1 MPTSSSPALF
11 SAHCV
16 RLVPPPSLSIAADSP
31 HPRVPSRVAATGGG
45 FGTPAPAAGG
55 FGTPAP
61 AGGGLFG
68 ASTPAPAAGGFGA
81 PASTPAAGGGLFG
94 GSAPASTPAF
104 GAPAAAPAT
113 SGGLSAP
120 PPRRPRQRR
129 AAVCSAPPPPRPRQP
144 SAVDYSAR
152 QRPRRA
158 ACSAR
163 PRPRPPRRR
172 AAVCSARRPPR
183 RRAVCSARRRP
194 RRAAVCWRVHPGG
207 GGRRFIRRRPRPR
220 RRAACSARRPPRRA
234 AEDYSAS
241 APATGGLFGASAPAT
256 GGGGLFGASTPAA
269 GGGLFGA
276 STPATGGGLFGRAGP
291 GGGRARPRRRLAG
304 AQPAGSVLST
314 TDGQPVKH
322 FTQWGELAPAS
333 QENLRALETRIVETR
348 EDSKLLDGVARLREG
363 PNGAGAKRRAEL
375 ERSVSRASD
384 TLKLLETQ
392 LWSDNDRLQG
402 LRDAVVSTLR
412 DAEHA
417 QARLQRLKDASAA
430 DEAAATHARL
440 HPGQPPPAAA
450 PVYLPAPTRPSP
462 YLAAAVDRLYATAE
476 GFERGTLEMEHNLR
490 TTGRVRGHGGGGPG
504 VEALAAALD
513 GAAVPGGGSVADV
526 PGMSVEGPPRALGPD
541 AGPGRPA
548 PRWRAR
554 EDIST
559 RLARI
564 SRGCTSGRDARRRRT
579 SPRCESEATTGIRSR
594 RRRRRRRRRRD
605 WRRWRNDPRTPRASG
620 GDARKRRGEAPWA
633 PRPGE
638 GGSRSPRPPRVGSSP
653 PRDPSR
659 QPLEADSSAGRPHP
673 PAVVFS
679 APAPAPPAAG
689 GLSGA
694 RPPPAG
700 GGRLVRC
707 SRRRCVHAS
716 GGRRLVRCSRRRC
729 VHASGG
735 RLFGAPAA
743 AASTPAA
750 GGGLFGA
757 PPPLRPRQRRAAAC
771 SVLPPPLRPRQRR
784 AADSSA
790 PRRRRRRRA
799 ADSSVRRRRVGS
811 GRPRPPS
818 VRPPR
823 SRGAGRGGDDD
834 ETRRIRRGG
843 QGRVRT
849 NASVSYHQ
857 KSRGRARA
865 RRRISHRD
873 IISPLVGTACTFHFG
888 CVGWARAALGREN
901 TRTRHFFHRSVSGC
915 APRGGAGD
923 AYHGMP

>member
-1 MPTSSSPALF
+1 M
-11 SAHCV
+11 

-113 SGGLSAP
+113 GGGLFGAAAPASTPAAGGGLFGAAAPASTPAIGGGLFGASTPATSGGGLFGASAP
-120 PPRRPRQRR
+120 ASTP
-129 AAVCSAPPPPRPRQP
+129 AAGGGLFGASAPATAGGLFGA
-144 SAVDYSAR
+144 SAPATGGGLFGASTPAAGGGLFGASA
-152 QRPRRA
+152 PA
-158 ACSAR
+158 TAGGLFGASA
-163 PRPRPPRRR
+163 P
-172 AAVCSARRPPR
+172 AT
-183 RRAVCSARRRP
+183 
-194 RRAAVCWRVHPGG
+194 GG
-207 GGRRFIRRRPRPR
+207 GGLFG
-220 RRAACSARRPPRRA
+220 
-234 AEDYSAS
+234 AS

-276 STPATGGGLFGRAGP
+276 STPATGGGLFGAPAPAAGALVP
-291 GGGRARPRRRLAG
+291 AGGLAG

-440 HPGQPPPAAA
+440 HPGQPPPPAAA

-541 AGPGRPA
+541 AGPAEVRAAVEGARRYFNKVGADLARLHERTRRAKAAHLAALRERGDHRDPFAEAAKAEAEAARLAAMAERPA
-548 PRWRAR
+548 YAAGPPA
-554 EDIST
+554 
-559 RLARI
+559 
-564 SRGCTSGRDARRRRT
+564 GM
-579 SPRCESEATTGIRSR
+579 
-594 RRRRRRRRRRD
+594 
-605 WRRWRNDPRTPRASG
+605 
-620 GDARKRRGEAPWA
+620 
-633 PRPGE
+633 PGSAV
-638 GGSRSPRPPRVGSSP
+638 GGSAVGAAP
-653 PRDPSR
+653 GGGG
-659 QPLEADSSAGRPHP
+659 LAL
-673 PAVVFS
+673 PA
-679 APAPAPPAAG
+679 PAAG
-689 GLSGA
+689 GIVTTPGSVAPAAGGGLFGGA
-694 RPPPAG
+694 STPAG
-700 GGRLVRC
+700 GGLFGAPAARVHASGGRLVRC

-735 RLFGAPAA
+735 RLVRCPGRRCVH
-743 AASTPAA
+743 AS
-750 GGGLFGA
+750 GGRLV
-757 PPPLRPRQRRAAAC
+757 RC
-771 SVLPPPLRPRQRR
+771 
-784 AADSSA
+784 
-790 PRRRRRRRA
+790 PRRRCVHASGGRR
-799 ADSSVRRRRVGS
+799 
-811 GRPRPPS
+811 
-818 VRPPR
+818 
-823 SRGAGRGGDDD
+823 
-834 ETRRIRRGG
+834 T
-843 QGRVRT
+843 
-849 NASVSYHQ
+849 
-857 KSRGRARA
+857 
-865 RRRISHRD
+865 
-873 IISPLVGTACTFHFG
+873 L
-888 CVGWARAALGREN
+888 
-901 TRTRHFFHRSVSGC
+901 RHPG
-915 APRGGAGD
+915 GGAGD
-923 AYHGMP
+923 GRRTLRCAVDGWVRVARARLRCGHRAAAEQVEAAMMTRRDEFEEEAKDGYERTPPFHTTRRVEGARARDGASVTVTLSRRW

>member
-1 MPTSSSPALF
+1 M
-11 SAHCV
+11 
-16 RLVPPPSLSIAADSP
+16 
-31 HPRVPSRVAATGGG
+31 
-45 FGTPAPAAGG
+45 
-55 FGTPAP
+55 
-61 AGGGLFG
+61 
-68 ASTPAPAAGGFGA
+68 
-81 PASTPAAGGGLFG
+81 
-94 GSAPASTPAF
+94 
-104 GAPAAAPAT
+104 
-113 SGGLSAP
+113 
-120 PPRRPRQRR
+120 
-129 AAVCSAPPPPRPRQP
+129 
-144 SAVDYSAR
+144 
-152 QRPRRA
+152 
-158 ACSAR
+158 
-163 PRPRPPRRR
+163 
-172 AAVCSARRPPR
+172 
-183 RRAVCSARRRP
+183 
-194 RRAAVCWRVHPGG
+194 
-207 GGRRFIRRRPRPR
+207 
-220 RRAACSARRPPRRA
+220 
-234 AEDYSAS
+234 
-241 APATGGLFGASAPAT
+241 
-256 GGGGLFGASTPAA
+256 
-269 GGGLFGA
+269 FGA
-276 STPATGGGLFGRAGP
+276 STPATGGGLFGAPAPAAGALVP
-291 GGGRARPRRRLAG
+291 AGSLAG

-440 HPGQPPPAAA
+440 HPGQPPPPAAA

-541 AGPGRPA
+541 AGPVEVRAAVEGARRYFNKVGADLARLHERTRRAKAAHLAALRERGDHRDPFAEAAKAEAEAARLAAMAERPA
-548 PRWRAR
+548 YAAGPPAGMPG
-554 EDIST
+554 S
-559 RLARI
+559 AV
-564 SRGCTSGRDARRRRT
+564 G
-579 SPRCESEATTGIRSR
+579 
-594 RRRRRRRRRRD
+594 
-605 WRRWRNDPRTPRASG
+605 
-620 GDARKRRGEAPWA
+620 KRRGRRA
-633 PRPGE
+633 RG

-659 QPLEADSSAGRPHP
+659 QPLRRTLRRGVHTRRRWSFRRPRARVQPAAGG
-673 PAVVFS
+673 FS
-679 APAPAPPAAG
+679 APAAAA
-689 GLSGA
+689 SA
-694 RPPPAG
+694 S

-735 RLFGAPAA
+735 RLVRCPAAAASTPAAGGGLFGAPAA

-757 PPPLRPRQRRAAAC
+757 P
-771 SVLPPPLRPRQRR
+771 
-784 AADSSA
+784 
-790 PRRRRRRRA
+790 RRRCVHA
-799 ADSSVRRRRVGS
+799 SGGRRRV
-811 GRPRPPS
+811 
-818 VRPPR
+818 
-823 SRGAGRGGDDD
+823 
-834 ETRRIRRGG
+834 
-843 QGRVRT
+843 
-849 NASVSYHQ
+849 
-857 KSRGRARA
+857 
-865 RRRISHRD
+865 
-873 IISPLVGTACTFHFG
+873 
-888 CVGWARAALGREN
+888 
-901 TRTRHFFHRSVSGC
+901 RHPG
-915 APRGGAGD
+915 GGAGD
-923 AYHGMP
+923 GRRTLRCAVDGWVRVARARLRCGHRAAAEQVEAAMMTRRDEFEEEAKDGYERTPPFHTTRRVEGARARDGASVTVTLSRRW